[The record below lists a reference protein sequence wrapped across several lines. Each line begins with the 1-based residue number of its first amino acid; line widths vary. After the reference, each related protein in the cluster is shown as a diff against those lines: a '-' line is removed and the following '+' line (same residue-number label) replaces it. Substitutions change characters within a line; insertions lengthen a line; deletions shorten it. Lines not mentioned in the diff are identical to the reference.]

1 MAATAQGPPYEPPW
15 SPSRTGHGAPLD
27 PLDEAVAESFP
38 ASDPPSWTLTA
49 GHHEDGKELPMAS
62 NPSPH
67 SGSNGERSWAPS
79 PLLTLHRE
87 MSRLFDDV
95 FMGAA
100 AAQLSGVAANAP
112 RIDVAETEKEI
123 TITADLPGVDEDDIE
138 VTVDD
143 DLLSMRG
150 ESKVERD
157 EERRDFRLVERARG
171 VFQRTLRL
179 PFPAKAEQIQA
190 RLTNGV
196 LTLIVPK
203 PSVRE
208 RGRRVPISG
217 FRNEGGGARQL
228 SEGQARA

>member
-1 MAATAQGPPYEPPW
+1 MNGPGDPPERNTA
-15 SPSRTGHGAPLD
+15 APLD
-27 PLDEAVAESFP
+27 HVDEAVAESFP

-62 NPSPH
+62 IPSPYR
-67 SGSNGERSWAPS
+67 GNDGERSWAPS
-79 PLLTLHRE
+79 PLLALHRE

-100 AAQLSGVAANAP
+100 AAQSSGVTANAP

-143 DLLSMRG
+143 DLLTIRG
-150 ESKVERD
+150 EAKVERD

-179 PFPAKAEQIQA
+179 SFPAKAEQVQA
-190 RLTNGV
+190 QFRNGV

-203 PSVRE
+203 SSERE
-208 RGRRVPISG
+208 RGRRVQISG
-217 FRNEGGGARQL
+217 FKHDDGGARRQ
-228 SEGQARA
+228 SEGQVGA